1 MKRYAAIV
9 VVLAGFLISPLF
21 TQGQAPAPAPAAAT
35 AQSTAAPST
44 ADAIRQNYNVV
55 KNNILKAAEKMP
67 DDAYDLKPTPEE
79 RSFGGWIA
87 HVADAQTG
95 GCSRL
100 LGTPK
105 TPGAA
110 SKTTKADLVAA
121 LKDSFETCDAAY
133 AGLTDAN
140 ANDAVQSFRGST
152 TRLASLAGNA
162 GHDNECYGAIAVY
175 LRLKGIVPPSSEP
188 RR

>member
-1 MKRYAAIV
+1 MKRYAAIF
-9 VVLAGFLISPLF
+9 VVLAGFLVSPLF
-21 TQGQAPAPAPAAAT
+21 TRAQAPAPTAAPAAA
-35 AQSTAAPST
+35 PST
-44 ADAIRQNYNVV
+44 IDGIRAYYNGV
-55 KNNILKAAEKMP
+55 KNNLLKAADKMP
-67 DDAYDLKPTPEE
+67 DDAYDFKPTPEE

-95 GCSRL
+95 GCSRV

-105 TPGAA
+105 TPNAA

-121 LKDSFETCDAAY
+121 LKDSFDTCDAAY

-140 ANDAVQSFRGST
+140 SNDTVQSFRGPT
-152 TRLASLAGNA
+152 TRLVSLAGNVV
-162 GHDNECYGAIAVY
+162 HDNECYGSIAVY
-175 LRLKGIVPPSSEP
+175 MRLKGVVPPSSEP

>member
-1 MKRYAAIV
+1 MNRYAIIMV
-9 VVLAGFLISPLF
+9 GLAGLLVSPLAARA
-21 TQGQAPAPAPAAAT
+21 QAPAPASAPT
-35 AQSTAAPST
+35 QAPSVV
-44 ADAIRQNYNVV
+44 DAIRQSYNVV
-55 KNNILKAAEKMP
+55 KNNLLKAADKMP
-67 DDAYDLKPTPEE
+67 DDGYDFKPTPDV

-95 GCSRL
+95 GSRA

-105 TPGAA
+105 TPSAG

-121 LKDSFETCDAAY
+121 LKDSFDTCDAAY
-133 AGLTDAN
+133 AALSDAN
-140 ANDAVQSFRGST
+140 ANDPIQSFRGPT
-152 TRLASLAGNA
+152 PRLAALAGNVA
-162 GHDNECYGAIAVY
+162 HDNECYGAIAVY